1 MNTSPTIS
9 VIVPVYNGERYISDC
24 LQALFNQTCPPYEIL
39 VVDDGS
45 TDLTAERILPPARR
59 ISTTGRIG
67 AGAARNLGA
76 HHATGDILLFTDVDV
91 VAPPNWIKKTR
102 MSFKH
107 ATCVVEGAATVV
119 P

>member
-1 MNTSPTIS
+1 MNPSPTIS
-9 VIVPVYNGERYISDC
+9 IIIPVYNGERYIRDC
-24 LQALFNQTCPPYEIL
+24 LQSLVNQTCPPHEIL

-59 ISTTGRIG
+59 ISTTGRTG

-76 HHATGDILLFTDVDV
+76 HHATGDLLLFTDVDV
-91 VAPPNWIKKTR
+91 VAPPDWVEKTR
-102 MSFKH
+102 QV
-107 ATCVVEGAATVV
+107 AQTRQVLCEAATVA